1 MFGGF
6 LKWGYPYITHFI
18 FEMSLTNH
26 PFWGTPIY
34 GNPDLVFFVL
44 RKHQGLSQHLS
55 EWREDTSFTKK
66 GLAMVENQTWF
77 AG

>member
-1 MFGGF
+1 MGVPLHHPFYF
-6 LKWGYPYITHFI
+6 RNVPYKPSILGYPHLWKPRFS
-18 FEMSLTNH
+18 F
-26 PFWGTPIY
+26 
-34 GNPDLVFFVL
+34 FFVL